1 MAGLVIRLIVSL
13 AIVVGL
19 LLLLSRV
26 VNGRFK
32 GRSGA
37 AIQVLHRQSLARN
50 SSVAVIAVGGRVLL
64 VGATEHEITLLSELD
79 PDELDLDVVMRQ
91 SMSPPAASSSQD
103 EPGADAPYGGF
114 PAGGRLD
121 GSILSTNTWRQAWA
135 AVNKKKAS

>member
-1 MAGLVIRLIVSL
+1 MAGLVIRLVVSL

-26 VNGRFK
+26 VSGRFK

-37 AIQVLHRQSLARN
+37 AIQILHRQPITRTSTIAVI
-50 SSVAVIAVGGRVLL
+50 SVAGRVLL

-79 PDELDLDVVMRQ
+79 PDQLDVVMRDAEPRG
-91 SMSPPAASSSQD
+91 SGPDSS
-103 EPGADAPYGGF
+103 GTDAPIGLGN
-114 PAGGRLD
+114 GGRLD